1 MYQKGKNERKI
12 IMKKNTNNSTDNK
25 VSVKRKLI
33 PAVAM
38 LATSAAMLST
48 STYAWFTMSKEVEV
62 TGINMTATVPDNIQI
77 SLGYGQKTGALTAIG
92 SDSGMKLVKAPE
104 NSDTSE
110 DWSNNVAFYDYYKVP
125 KLTPASSN
133 TGATIYTTNDAN
145 GVGKTVDANG
155 TSNLGTEGILEL
167 LTADKT
173 AVVEPASSTER
184 ADYVDFPVWL
194 RSSSVSD
201 TSISIRATVKD
212 GENRNAVNAA
222 ENGDTLY
229 KAARVSVLTGASA
242 NTSDGVIIPYDGSN
256 QGSYYVSNKA
266 LTATGTLGTRET
278 SSTYGEVDK
287 VTQNTAAA
295 TGDGEVIFV
304 VPGSNSS
311 LSAGTDFS
319 NGAATKSSTN
329 YGAAVCVIVR
339 VWLEGEDVNC
349 WNATAGQDFQ
359 IALEFTKKE
368 TT

>member
-1 MYQKGKNERKI
+1 
-12 IMKKNTNNSTDNK
+12 MKKNTNNSNNK
-25 VSVKRKLI
+25 NVSARRKLI

-92 SDSGMKLVKAPE
+92 SNDGMKLVKAPE
-104 NSDTSE
+104 NNDMSE

-133 TGATIYTTNDAN
+133 TGSAIYTTNDAN
-145 GVGKTVDANG
+145 GVGKTVNETG
-155 TSNLGTEGILEL
+155 NSIIGTEGILEL
-167 LTADKT
+167 LAAGET
-173 AVVEPASSTER
+173 AVVEPARSAER

-194 RSSSVSD
+194 RSSSISD
-201 TSISIRATVKD
+201 TNISIRATVKD
-212 GENRNAVNAA
+212 GTNDGAVNAA

-229 KAARVSVLTGASA
+229 KAARVSVLTGAGTDTSA
-242 NTSDGVIIPYDGSN
+242 GVIIPYDGSD
-256 QGSYYVSNKA
+256 QGSYYVPDRA
-266 LTATGTLGTRET
+266 LTAAGVLGTRET
-278 SSTYGEVDK
+278 SNTYGVVDA

-295 TGDGEVIFV
+295 TGNGEVIFV

-319 NGAATKSSTN
+319 KGAATKSSNN
-329 YGAAVCVIVR
+329 YGEAVCVIVR

>member
-1 MYQKGKNERKI
+1 MYQKSKNERKI
-12 IMKKNTNNSTDNK
+12 IMKKNTNKTTDNK

-48 STYAWFTMSKEVEV
+48 STYAWFTMSKEVEI

-92 SDSGMKLVKAPE
+92 SNDGMKLVKAPE
-104 NSDTSE
+104 NNDMSE

-133 TGATIYTTNDAN
+133 TGSAIYTTNDAN
-145 GVGKTVDANG
+145 GVGKTVNETGLSIA
-155 TSNLGTEGILEL
+155 GTEGALEL
-167 LTADKT
+167 LAADKT

-194 RSSSVSD
+194 RSSSISD
-201 TSISIRATVKD
+201 TNISIRATVTD
-212 GENRNAVNAA
+212 GTNSNAVNVAG
-222 ENGDTLY
+222 NGDTLY
-229 KAARVSVLTGASA
+229 KAARVSVLTGPNT
-242 NTSDGVIIPYDGSN
+242 NTSAGVIIPYDGSD

-266 LTATGTLGTRET
+266 LTAEGVLGTRET
-278 SSTYGEVDK
+278 SNTYDVVDE

-295 TGDGEVIFV
+295 TGNGEVIFV

-311 LSAGTDFS
+311 LSAGNNFS
-319 NGAATKSSTN
+319 NGAATGSSNN
-329 YGAAVCVIVR
+329 YGEAVCVIVR

-359 IALEFTKKE
+359 IALEFTKNE

>member
-1 MYQKGKNERKI
+1 
-12 IMKKNTNNSTDNK
+12 MKKNTNNSNNK
-25 VSVKRKLI
+25 NISARRKLI

-62 TGINMTATVPDNIQI
+62 TGINMTATVPDNIQL

-92 SDSGMKLVKAPE
+92 SNDGMKLVKAPE
-104 NSDTSE
+104 NNDMSE

-133 TGATIYTTNDAN
+133 TGSAIYTTNDAN
-145 GVGKTVDANG
+145 GVGKTVNETGLSIA
-155 TSNLGTEGILEL
+155 GTEGALEL
-167 LTADKT
+167 LAADKT

-194 RSSSVSD
+194 RSSSISD
-201 TSISIRATVKD
+201 TNISIRATVTD
-212 GENRNAVNAA
+212 GTNSNAVNVAG
-222 ENGDTLY
+222 NGDTLY
-229 KAARVSVLTGASA
+229 KAARVSVLTGPNT
-242 NTSDGVIIPYDGSN
+242 NTSAGVIIPYDGSD

-266 LTATGTLGTRET
+266 LTAEGVLGTRET
-278 SSTYGEVDK
+278 SNTYDVVDE

-295 TGDGEVIFV
+295 TGNGEVIFV
-304 VPGSNSS
+304 VPGSSSS
-311 LSAGTDFS
+311 LSAGSNFS
-319 NGAATKSSTN
+319 NGAATKSSNN
-329 YGAAVCVIVR
+329 YGEAVCVIVR

-359 IALEFTKKE
+359 IALEFTKNE

>member
-1 MYQKGKNERKI
+1 MKN
-12 IMKKNTNNSTDNK
+12 NTNKTTDNK

-92 SDSGMKLVKAPE
+92 SNDGMKLVKAPE
-104 NSDTSE
+104 NNDMSE

-133 TGATIYTTNDAN
+133 TGSAIYTTNDAN
-145 GVGKTVDANG
+145 GVGKTVNETGLSIA
-155 TSNLGTEGILEL
+155 GTEGALEL
-167 LTADKT
+167 LAADKT

-194 RSSSVSD
+194 RSSSISD
-201 TSISIRATVKD
+201 TNISIRATVTD
-212 GENRNAVNAA
+212 GTNSNAVNVAG
-222 ENGDTLY
+222 NGDTLY
-229 KAARVSVLTGASA
+229 KAARVSVLTGPNT
-242 NTSDGVIIPYDGSN
+242 NTSAGVIIPYDGSD

-266 LTATGTLGTRET
+266 LTAEGVLGTRET
-278 SSTYGEVDK
+278 SNTYDVVDE

-295 TGDGEVIFV
+295 TGNGEVIFV

-311 LSAGTDFS
+311 LSAGNNFS
-319 NGAATKSSTN
+319 NGAATGSSNN
-329 YGAAVCVIVR
+329 YGEAVCVIVR

-359 IALEFTKKE
+359 IALEFTKNE